1 MAKILF
7 FGRLSDLSSARD
19 LDLPSG
25 VDSTDSLKAWLIEQD
40 AGLADGLSGAGIFV
54 SVNKEI
60 KQSDAP
66 ITNDDEIAFMSALS
80 GG

>member
-1 MAKILF
+1 MARILF
-7 FGRLSDLSSARD
+7 FGRLSDLSPARD
-19 LDLPSG
+19 MDLPDG
-25 VDSTDSLKAWLIEQD
+25 VDSTDSLKAWLMEQD
-40 AGLADGLSGAGIFV
+40 AGLADGLSGAGVFV

-66 ITNDDEIAFMSALS
+66 ITNGDEIAFMSALS